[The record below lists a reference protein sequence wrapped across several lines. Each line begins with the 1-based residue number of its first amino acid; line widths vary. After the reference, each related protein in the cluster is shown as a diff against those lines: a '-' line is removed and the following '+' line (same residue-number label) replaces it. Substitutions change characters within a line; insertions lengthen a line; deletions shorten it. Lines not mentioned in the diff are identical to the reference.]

1 LAAATPQT
9 PHLEAEPAPAPRL
22 SPLAGMVVVAIDNDP
37 RIVEGMKTLLSAW
50 GCLPIVAQGQRE
62 ALAELARQKRVPDAV
77 LADYHLDEGDGV
89 DAIIALRW
97 KFGPQLPAALIT
109 ADRSDDMRLRAYEKD
124 VMVINKP
131 VKPASLRAMLAQ
143 WRASAPVDS

>member
-1 LAAATPQT
+1 
-9 PHLEAEPAPAPRL
+9 
-22 SPLAGMVVVAIDNDP
+22 MVVVAIDNDP

-50 GCLPIVAQGQRE
+50 GCLPIVARGQRE
-62 ALAELARQKRVPDAV
+62 ALAELARQRRVPDAV

-89 DAIIALRW
+89 DAIVALRW
-97 KFGPQLPAALIT
+97 KFGPHLPAALIT
-109 ADRSDDMRLRAYEKD
+109 ADRSDDMRLRATEKD

-143 WRASAPVDS
+143 WRASAPVG